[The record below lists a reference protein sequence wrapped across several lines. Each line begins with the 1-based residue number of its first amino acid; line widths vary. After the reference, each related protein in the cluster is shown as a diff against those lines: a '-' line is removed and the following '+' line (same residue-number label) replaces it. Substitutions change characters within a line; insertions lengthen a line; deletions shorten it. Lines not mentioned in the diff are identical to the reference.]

1 MMSDVTPNISIQL
14 VGQDPS
20 QIKMLVDM
28 FKKEKNVLAEP
39 AYTLVIVLYT
49 ILVTTAGVFIIAT
62 YTSMKSL
69 EISFH

>member
-1 MMSDVTPNISIQL
+1 MADVTPNIIIHL
-14 VGQDPS
+14 PGQDPS

-49 ILVTTAGVFIIAT
+49 ILVTTTGGIVLL
-62 YTSMKSL
+62 S
-69 EISFH
+69 EPN

>member
-49 ILVTTAGVFIIAT
+49 ILVTTAGGIFLL
-62 YTSMKSL
+62 SEPNS
-69 EISFH
+69 S